1 MFHAP
6 MTSYGHSVT
15 RYRSVLLLE
24 WLQELVLVEE
34 WLWDLLEE
42 QQGQVAADSEEWEAG
57 MSS

>member
-1 MFHAP
+1 